1 MTPPTATSW
10 QRLMQEGDAQLRE
23 GDTLEPNP
31 ANGGGTTTSRH
42 EPRHEPDM
50 AQTCPSFTPGQQG
63 RNMITNVP
71 QQPRSVSRQ
80 NVGAASSASYDQQH
94 ASRVFGQHDE
104 PQSMQLQNSISY
116 GPLPR
121 MPTYESG
128 AHQTLRQLAP
138 KLQALLDLFA
148 TAYET
153 HDMVKVEEL
162 RRRLNWAIDAK
173 GA

>member
-1 MTPPTATSW
+1 
-10 QRLMQEGDAQLRE
+10 
-23 GDTLEPNP
+23 
-31 ANGGGTTTSRH
+31 
-42 EPRHEPDM
+42 
-50 AQTCPSFTPGQQG
+50 
-63 RNMITNVP
+63 
-71 QQPRSVSRQ
+71 
-80 NVGAASSASYDQQH
+80 
-94 ASRVFGQHDE
+94 
-104 PQSMQLQNSISY
+104 MQLQNSISY